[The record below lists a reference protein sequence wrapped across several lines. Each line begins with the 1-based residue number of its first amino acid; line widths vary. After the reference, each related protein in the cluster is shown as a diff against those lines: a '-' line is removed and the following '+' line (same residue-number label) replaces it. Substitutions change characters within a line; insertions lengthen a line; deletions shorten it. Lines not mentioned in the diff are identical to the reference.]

1 MFLGQVRGLNAE
13 EIGFAVCTTGIFQ
26 LFSVPFYSWLSKKIN
41 LQWLLM
47 AGLGGFVFSMYLFTP
62 ITHEWGWQE
71 LLFPQAI
78 RGISQQFAMAPIVTL
93 TLGGIPKER
102 LKLAS
107 GVFNLTRNL
116 GGASGIALCGS
127 ILNNRTNFHFSRM
140 GEKMVSVPH
149 TMNDFIS
156 RSALFFN
163 RSGSDQTSEI
173 LASTKLLSQLMLRE
187 AQTMAFSDTFLLI
200 SGLLFIAFLLVPAM
214 NKSS

>member
-1 MFLGQVRGLNAE
+1 
-13 EIGFAVCTTGIFQ
+13 
-26 LFSVPFYSWLSKKIN
+26 
-41 LQWLLM
+41 
-47 AGLGGFVFSMYLFTP
+47 
-62 ITHEWGWQE
+62 
-71 LLFPQAI
+71 
-78 RGISQQFAMAPIVTL
+78 MAPIVTL

-116 GGASGIALCGS
+116 GGAIGIALCGS

-149 TMNDFIS
+149 MVNDFIS

-173 LASTKLLSQLMLRE
+173 LASTKLLSQLMLRRRKLWH
-187 AQTMAFSDTFLLI
+187 FRIPFC
-200 SGLLFIAFLLVPAM
+200 
-214 NKSS
+214 